1 MRESLRLRGLDRR
14 HGWFGGGQGRTLD
27 RPDLAAPATHL
38 TGGEPFCAIPPG
50 NRTALAGRPKA
61 PHELT
66 DLMNSQI
73 FRQRAPTQPEPDRL
87 DDLLRLVRPGS
98 WLVLSTVAAFF
109 LLALVWGIFGRL
121 PITTEGN
128 ALLVYP
134 RQVVSLYSPGNG
146 QLVALNVRVGD
157 RVEEGDVIGT
167 LNLPDTERDLR
178 AQRAE
183 LDSFL
188 ARNRTMSEMERE
200 HAEKEKAHL
209 QRQRQ
214 LTDERIAAIRTR
226 DARLTERKA
235 TYNKQQRANLERT
248 IDLSGGLGE
257 ALKQKLETYRA
268 LREEGLSNDDAVYG
282 ARSSYVDHQL
292 RLADLALRMHE
303 LDLTEIDSEEAHTR
317 RLDDIADL
325 EVRAQDFAL
334 QIEKLE
340 QQLVTGSLEDQT
352 QVEQLRA
359 EIARLEYVL
368 ETQGRIVADR
378 PGRIIEIS
386 TSVGEFAQSGSRI
399 GSIEI
404 DDPDSALM
412 VLAYFT
418 VQDGKK
424 VRAGMSAR
432 ISPDT
437 FERQRYGAIVATVES
452 VSSYPVTREAVT
464 NQIGNSETAQT
475 LTEGGHGI
483 ELLLRLETDTEA
495 ESGYRWTS
503 GHGPNTA
510 ITAGTT
516 ATARVTLEQ
525 RPPLTLLV
533 PSLSAWLVG
542 EE

>member
-1 MRESLRLRGLDRR
+1 
-14 HGWFGGGQGRTLD
+14 
-27 RPDLAAPATHL
+27 
-38 TGGEPFCAIPPG
+38 
-50 NRTALAGRPKA
+50 
-61 PHELT
+61 
-66 DLMNSQI
+66 MNSQI